1 MYRTWSRFYIKKQR
15 KLCVNLCF
23 VNVPGI
29 ATRLHWRLHRRFEEP
44 VGTDGRTK
52 CHPSRLQSGRD
63 GSELP
68 VSRRMGSRA
77 AHSGHRVWSRRKAVL
92 AHHGQGTY
100 RAVLVK
106 GMFQRACSHC
116 LCSACFRLLT
126 EAWCQWLAYACLTW
140 FQCLLSMA
148 DLRDSHRFAY
158 QRELDAAFSVAVRK
172 MGPRVVL
179 GAVPLQITGEK

>member
-52 CHPSRLQSGRD
+52 CHPSRLQSCRD

-100 RAVLVK
+100 RAVLVQ
-106 GMFQRACSHC
+106 GMYSVRACVC
-116 LCSACFRLLT
+116 LVHSTLILIA
-126 EAWCQWLAYACLTW
+126 AWCQSGFEKTRVFLKKPTGSGFFSGFLG
-140 FQCLLSMA
+140 FFGFFRVLLGFFKN
-148 DLRDSHRFAY
+148 DEF
-158 QRELDAAFSVAVRK
+158 
-172 MGPRVVL
+172 
-179 GAVPLQITGEK
+179 